1 MMDLNKIRQLI
12 TNNTKEQ
19 NEILNNKRYYEVE
32 NDIMRNGVRPKNG
45 NKDPLRSAN
54 NKIAH
59 NYHQILVDEKA
70 AYLFTYPILFDI
82 DNNRDLNEVVA
93 AVLGEDFPKKCK
105 NLCIEASNT
114 GRGWLHYWIEG
125 EKTFKYELV
134 NTEEV
139 IPRYS
144 NGLEK
149 NLEELIRYYKVY
161 EDVEGLLDDQL
172 FCYIEY
178 WTKDT
183 LKRWKFRYDF
193 IGELV
198 GCEEINHTLGEVPF
212 IEFLNNKS
220 KKSDLKKYKYQIDLI
235 DKVMSGYA
243 NDMEDIQQI
252 IYILEGYGGTDLGEF
267 LSDLKRYKAIKSD
280 GEGGVKTLQI
290 DIPTEARKIIL
301 DILRKQIYEA
311 GQGLQQDMESVG
323 NSSGVALKFFYRKL
337 ELKAGLLETE
347 FRSGLA
353 TLIRAVLKFLKVENY
368 KKINQTWTRNMISND
383 LENSQI
389 AQASMGIIPKKI
401 ILANHPWVADVQLA
415 LDLLEE
421 EEKGNI
427 IDYNFNAIGGTNE

>member
-1 MMDLNKIRQLI
+1 MELNKIRQLI
-12 TNNTKEQ
+12 ANNIRIEK
-19 NEILNNKRYYEVE
+19 EILNNKKYYEVE
-32 NDIMRNGVRPKNG
+32 NDITRKGVKPKNES
-45 NKDPLRSAN
+45 KDPLRSADN
-54 NKIAH
+54 RIAH

-82 DNNRDLNEVVA
+82 DNNVEVNEAVTM
-93 AVLGEDFPKKCK
+93 VLGEDFPRKCK

-114 GRGWLHYWIEG
+114 GRGWLHYWIE
-125 EKTFKYELV
+125 ETKFKYELV

-149 NLEELIRYYKVY
+149 ELEAIIRYYKTY
-161 EDVEGLLDDQL
+161 EEVEGLLEDQL

-178 WTKDT
+178 WTKEEMQ
-183 LKRWKFRYDF
+183 RWKFKDSYMGS
-193 IGELV
+193 IVETEKIIHNLK
-198 GCEEINHTLGEVPF
+198 EVPF
-212 IEFLNNKS
+212 IEFNNNKS

-252 IYILEGYGGTDLGEF
+252 IYILEGYGGTDLNEF
-267 LSDLKRYKAIKSD
+267 LSDLKRYKTVKND
-280 GEGGVKTLQI
+280 GGGDLKTLQI

-301 DILRKQIYEA
+301 DTLRRQIYES
-311 GQGLQQDMESVG
+311 GQGLQQDMESVS

-347 FRSGLA
+347 FRSGFA
-353 TLIRAVLKFLKVENY
+353 TLVKAILRFLNVENY

-401 ILANHPWVADVQLA
+401 ILANHPWVDDVQLA
-415 LDLLEE
+415 LNLLEE
-421 EEKGNI
+421 EEKENI
-427 IDYNFNAIGGTNE
+427 IDYNFNAIGGSNE

>member
-1 MMDLNKIRQLI
+1 MELNKIRQLI
-12 TNNTKEQ
+12 TNNIRIEK
-19 NEILNNKRYYEVE
+19 EILNNKRYYEVE
-32 NDIMRNGVRPKNG
+32 NDITRKGVKPKNES
-45 NKDPLRSAN
+45 KDPLRSADN
-54 NKIAH
+54 RIAH

-82 DNNRDLNEVVA
+82 DNNVEVNEAVTM
-93 AVLGEDFPKKCK
+93 VLGEDFPRKCK

-114 GRGWLHYWIEG
+114 GLGWLHYWIE
-125 EKTFKYELV
+125 EPKFKYELV

-149 NLEELIRYYKVY
+149 ELEAIIRYYKTY
-161 EDVEGLLDDQL
+161 EEVEGLLEDQL

-178 WTKDT
+178 WTKEEMQ
-183 LKRWKFRYDF
+183 RWKFKDSYMGS
-193 IGELV
+193 IVETEKIIHNLK
-198 GCEEINHTLGEVPF
+198 EVPF
-212 IEFLNNKS
+212 IEFNNNKS

-252 IYILEGYGGTDLGEF
+252 IYILEGYGGADLNEF
-267 LSDLKRYKAIKSD
+267 LSDLKRYKTVKND
-280 GEGGVKTLQI
+280 GGGDLKTLQI

-301 DILRKQIYEA
+301 DTLRRQIYES
-311 GQGLQQDMESVG
+311 GQGLQQDMESVS

-347 FRSGLA
+347 FRSGFA
-353 TLIRAVLKFLKVENY
+353 TLVKAILRFLKVENY

-401 ILANHPWVADVQLA
+401 ILANHPWVDDVQLA

-427 IDYNFNAIGGTNE
+427 IDYNFNAAIGEANE

>member
-1 MMDLNKIRQLI
+1 MELNKIRQLI
-12 TNNTKEQ
+12 TNNIRIEK
-19 NEILNNKRYYEVE
+19 EILNNKRYYEVE
-32 NDIMRNGVRPKNG
+32 NDITRKGVKPKNES
-45 NKDPLRSAN
+45 KDPLRSADN
-54 NKIAH
+54 RIAH

-82 DNNRDLNEVVA
+82 DNNVEVNEAVTM
-93 AVLGEDFPKKCK
+93 VLGEDFPRKCK

-114 GRGWLHYWIEG
+114 GLGWLHYWIE
-125 EKTFKYELV
+125 EPKFKYELV

-149 NLEELIRYYKVY
+149 ELEAIIRYYKTY
-161 EDVEGLLDDQL
+161 EEVEGLLEDQL

-178 WTKDT
+178 WTKEEMQ
-183 LKRWKFRYDF
+183 RWKFKDSYMGS
-193 IGELV
+193 IVETEKIIHNLK
-198 GCEEINHTLGEVPF
+198 EVPF
-212 IEFLNNKS
+212 IEFNNNKS

-252 IYILEGYGGTDLGEF
+252 IYILEGYGGTDLNEF
-267 LSDLKRYKAIKSD
+267 LSDLKRYKTVKND
-280 GEGGVKTLQI
+280 GGGDLKTLQI

-301 DILRKQIYEA
+301 DTLRRQIYES
-311 GQGLQQDMESVG
+311 GQGLQQDMESVS

-347 FRSGLA
+347 FRSGFA
-353 TLIRAVLKFLKVENY
+353 TLVKAILRFLNVENY

-401 ILANHPWVADVQLA
+401 ILANHPWVDDVQLA

>member
-1 MMDLNKIRQLI
+1 MELNKIRQLI
-12 TNNTKEQ
+12 TNNIRIEK
-19 NEILNNKRYYEVE
+19 EILNNKRYYEVE
-32 NDIMRNGVRPKNG
+32 NDITRKGVKPKNES
-45 NKDPLRSAN
+45 KDPLRSADN
-54 NKIAH
+54 RIAH

-82 DNNRDLNEVVA
+82 DNNVEVNEAVTM
-93 AVLGEDFPKKCK
+93 VLGEDFPRKCK

-114 GRGWLHYWIEG
+114 GLGWLHYWIE
-125 EKTFKYELV
+125 EPKFKYELV

-149 NLEELIRYYKVY
+149 ELEAIIRYYKTY
-161 EDVEGLLDDQL
+161 EEVEGLLEDQL
-172 FCYIEY
+172 FCYIEC
-178 WTKDT
+178 WTKEEMQ
-183 LKRWKFRYDF
+183 RWKFKDSYMGS
-193 IGELV
+193 IVETEKIIHNLK
-198 GCEEINHTLGEVPF
+198 EVPF
-212 IEFLNNKS
+212 IEFNNNKS

-252 IYILEGYGGTDLGEF
+252 IYILEGYGGTDLNEF
-267 LSDLKRYKAIKSD
+267 LSDLKRYKTVKND
-280 GEGGVKTLQI
+280 GGGDLKTLQI

-301 DILRKQIYEA
+301 DTLRRQIYES
-311 GQGLQQDMESVG
+311 GQGLQQDMESVS

-347 FRSGLA
+347 FRSGFA
-353 TLIRAVLKFLKVENY
+353 TLVKAILRFLKVENY

-389 AQASMGIIPKKI
+389 AQASVGIIPKKI
-401 ILANHPWVADVQLA
+401 ILANHPWVDDVQLA

-421 EEKGNI
+421 EEKENM
-427 IDYNFNAIGGTNE
+427 IDYNFNAAIGEANE

>member
-1 MMDLNKIRQLI
+1 MELNKIRQLI
-12 TNNTKEQ
+12 TNNIRIEK
-19 NEILNNKRYYEVE
+19 EILNNKRYYEVE
-32 NDIMRNGVRPKNG
+32 NDITRKGVKPKNES
-45 NKDPLRSAN
+45 KDPLRSADN
-54 NKIAH
+54 RIAH

-82 DNNRDLNEVVA
+82 DNNVEVNEAVTM
-93 AVLGEDFPKKCK
+93 VLGEDFPRKCK

-114 GRGWLHYWIEG
+114 GLGWLHYWIE
-125 EKTFKYELV
+125 EPKFKYELV

-149 NLEELIRYYKVY
+149 ELEAIIRYYKTY
-161 EDVEGLLDDQL
+161 EEVEGLLEDQL

-178 WTKDT
+178 WTKEEMQ
-183 LKRWKFRYDF
+183 RWKFKDSYMGS
-193 IGELV
+193 IVETEKIIHNLK
-198 GCEEINHTLGEVPF
+198 EVPF
-212 IEFLNNKS
+212 IEFNNNKS

-252 IYILEGYGGTDLGEF
+252 IYILEGYGGTDLNEF
-267 LSDLKRYKAIKSD
+267 LSDLKRYKTVKND
-280 GEGGVKTLQI
+280 GGGDLKTLQI

-301 DILRKQIYEA
+301 DTLRRQIYES
-311 GQGLQQDMESVG
+311 GQGLQQDMESVS

-347 FRSGLA
+347 FRSGFA
-353 TLIRAVLKFLKVENY
+353 TLVKAILRFLKVENY

-401 ILANHPWVADVQLA
+401 ILANHPWVDDVQLA

-427 IDYNFNAIGGTNE
+427 IDYNFNAIGETNE

>member
-1 MMDLNKIRQLI
+1 MELNKIRQLI
-12 TNNTKEQ
+12 TNNIRIEK
-19 NEILNNKRYYEVE
+19 EILNNKRYYEVE
-32 NDIMRNGVRPKNG
+32 NDITRKGVKPKNES
-45 NKDPLRSAN
+45 KDPLRSADN
-54 NKIAH
+54 RIAH

-82 DNNRDLNEVVA
+82 DNNVEVNEAVTM
-93 AVLGEDFPKKCK
+93 VLGEDFPRKCK

-114 GRGWLHYWIEG
+114 GLGWLHYWIE
-125 EKTFKYELV
+125 EPKFKYELV

-149 NLEELIRYYKVY
+149 ELEAIIRYYKTY
-161 EDVEGLLDDQL
+161 EEVEGLLEDQL

-178 WTKDT
+178 WTKEEMQ
-183 LKRWKFRYDF
+183 RWKFKDSYMGS
-193 IGELV
+193 IVETEKIIHNLK
-198 GCEEINHTLGEVPF
+198 EVPF
-212 IEFLNNKS
+212 IEFNNNKS

-252 IYILEGYGGTDLGEF
+252 IYILEGYGGTDLNEF
-267 LSDLKRYKAIKSD
+267 LSDLKRYKTVKND
-280 GEGGVKTLQI
+280 GGGDLKTLQI

-301 DILRKQIYEA
+301 DTLRRQIYES
-311 GQGLQQDMESVG
+311 GQGLQQDMESVS

-347 FRSGLA
+347 FRRDFA
-353 TLIRAVLKFLKVENY
+353 TLVKAIVRVLNVENY

-401 ILANHPWVADVQLA
+401 ILANHPWVDDVQLA

-421 EEKGNI
+421 EEKENM
-427 IDYNFNAIGGTNE
+427 IDYNFNAAIGEANE

>member
-1 MMDLNKIRQLI
+1 MELNKIRQLI
-12 TNNTKEQ
+12 TNNIRIEK
-19 NEILNNKRYYEVE
+19 EILNNKRYYEVE
-32 NDIMRNGVRPKNG
+32 NDITRKGVKPKNES
-45 NKDPLRSAN
+45 KDPLRSADN
-54 NKIAH
+54 RIAH

-82 DNNRDLNEVVA
+82 DNNVEVNEAVTM
-93 AVLGEDFPKKCK
+93 VLGEDFPRKCK

-114 GRGWLHYWIEG
+114 GLGWLHYWIE
-125 EKTFKYELV
+125 EPKFKYELV

-149 NLEELIRYYKVY
+149 ELEAIIRYYKTY
-161 EDVEGLLDDQL
+161 EEVEGLLEDQL

-178 WTKDT
+178 WTKEEMQ
-183 LKRWKFRYDF
+183 RWKFKDSYMGS
-193 IGELV
+193 IVETEKIIHNLK
-198 GCEEINHTLGEVPF
+198 EVPF
-212 IEFLNNKS
+212 IEFNNNKS

-252 IYILEGYGGTDLGEF
+252 IYILEGYGGTDLNEF
-267 LSDLKRYKAIKSD
+267 LSDLKRYKTVKND
-280 GEGGVKTLQI
+280 GGGDLKTLQI

-301 DILRKQIYEA
+301 DTLRRQIYES
-311 GQGLQQDMESVG
+311 GQGLQQDMESVS

-347 FRSGLA
+347 FRSGFA
-353 TLIRAVLKFLKVENY
+353 TLVKAILRFLKVENY

-389 AQASMGIIPKKI
+389 AQASVGIIPKKI
-401 ILANHPWVADVQLA
+401 ILANHPWVDDVQLA

-421 EEKGNI
+421 EEKENM
-427 IDYNFNAIGGTNE
+427 IDYNFNAAIGEANE

>member
-1 MMDLNKIRQLI
+1 MELNKIRQLI
-12 TNNTKEQ
+12 TNNIRIEK
-19 NEILNNKRYYEVE
+19 EILNNKRYYEVE
-32 NDIMRNGVRPKNG
+32 NDITRKGVKAKNES
-45 NKDPLRSAN
+45 KDPLRSADN
-54 NKIAH
+54 RIAH

-82 DNNRDLNEVVA
+82 DNNVEVNEAVTM
-93 AVLGEDFPKKCK
+93 VLGEDFPRKCK

-114 GRGWLHYWIEG
+114 GLGWLHYWIE
-125 EKTFKYELV
+125 EPKFKYELV

-149 NLEELIRYYKVY
+149 ELEAIIRYYKTY
-161 EDVEGLLDDQL
+161 EEVEGLLEDQL

-178 WTKDT
+178 WTKEEMQ
-183 LKRWKFRYDF
+183 RWKFKDSYMGS
-193 IGELV
+193 IVETEKIIHNLK
-198 GCEEINHTLGEVPF
+198 EVPF
-212 IEFLNNKS
+212 IEFNNNKS

-252 IYILEGYGGTDLGEF
+252 IYILEGYGGADLNEF
-267 LSDLKRYKAIKSD
+267 LSDLKRYKTVKND
-280 GEGGVKTLQI
+280 GGGDLKTLQI

-301 DILRKQIYEA
+301 DTLRRQIYES
-311 GQGLQQDMESVG
+311 GQGLQQDMESVS

-347 FRSGLA
+347 FRSGFA
-353 TLIRAVLKFLKVENY
+353 TLVKAILRFLKVENY

-401 ILANHPWVADVQLA
+401 ILANHPWVDDVQLA

-427 IDYNFNAIGGTNE
+427 IDYNFNAAIGEANE

>member
-1 MMDLNKIRQLI
+1 MELNKIRQLI
-12 TNNTKEQ
+12 TNNIRIEK
-19 NEILNNKRYYEVE
+19 EILNNKRYYEVE
-32 NDIMRNGVRPKNG
+32 NDITRKGVKPKNES
-45 NKDPLRSAN
+45 KDPLRSADN
-54 NKIAH
+54 RIAH

-82 DNNRDLNEVVA
+82 DNNVEVNEAVTM
-93 AVLGEDFPKKCK
+93 VLGEDFPRKCK

-114 GRGWLHYWIEG
+114 GLGWLHYWIE
-125 EKTFKYELV
+125 EPKFKYELV

-149 NLEELIRYYKVY
+149 ELEAIIRYYKTY
-161 EDVEGLLDDQL
+161 EEVEGLLEDQL

-178 WTKDT
+178 WTKEEMQ
-183 LKRWKFRYDF
+183 RWKFKDSYMGS
-193 IGELV
+193 IVETEKIIHNLK
-198 GCEEINHTLGEVPF
+198 EVPF
-212 IEFLNNKS
+212 IEFNNNKS

-252 IYILEGYGGTDLGEF
+252 IYILEGYGGTDLNEF
-267 LSDLKRYKAIKSD
+267 LSDLKRYKTVKND
-280 GEGGVKTLQI
+280 GGGDLKTLQI

-301 DILRKQIYEA
+301 DTLRRQIYES
-311 GQGLQQDMESVG
+311 GQGLQQDMESVS

-347 FRSGLA
+347 FRSGFA
-353 TLIRAVLKFLKVENY
+353 TLVKAILRFLKVENY

-401 ILANHPWVADVQLA
+401 ILANHPWVDDVQLA

-421 EEKGNI
+421 EEKENM
-427 IDYNFNAIGGTNE
+427 IDYNFNAAIGEANE

>member
-1 MMDLNKIRQLI
+1 MELNKIRQLI
-12 TNNTKEQ
+12 TNNIRIEK
-19 NEILNNKRYYEVE
+19 EILNNKRYNEVE
-32 NDIMRNGVRPKNG
+32 NDITRKGVKPKNES
-45 NKDPLRSAN
+45 KDPLRSADN
-54 NKIAH
+54 RIAH

-82 DNNRDLNEVVA
+82 DNNVEVNEAVTM
-93 AVLGEDFPKKCK
+93 VLGEDFPRKCK

-114 GRGWLHYWIEG
+114 GLGWLHYWIE
-125 EKTFKYELV
+125 EPKFKYELV

-149 NLEELIRYYKVY
+149 ELEAIIRYYKTY
-161 EDVEGLLDDQL
+161 EEVEGLLEDQL
-172 FCYIEY
+172 FCYIEC
-178 WTKDT
+178 WTKEEMQ
-183 LKRWKFRYDF
+183 RWKFKDSYMGS
-193 IGELV
+193 IVETEKIIHNLK
-198 GCEEINHTLGEVPF
+198 EVPF
-212 IEFLNNKS
+212 IEFNNNKS

-252 IYILEGYGGTDLGEF
+252 IYILEGYGGTDLNEF
-267 LSDLKRYKAIKSD
+267 LSDLKRYKTVKND
-280 GEGGVKTLQI
+280 GGGDLKTLQI

-301 DILRKQIYEA
+301 DTLRRQIYES
-311 GQGLQQDMESVG
+311 GQGLQQDMESVS

-347 FRSGLA
+347 FRSGFA
-353 TLIRAVLKFLKVENY
+353 TLVKAILRFLKVENY

-389 AQASMGIIPKKI
+389 AQASVGIIPKKI
-401 ILANHPWVADVQLA
+401 ILANHPWVDDVQLA

-421 EEKGNI
+421 EEKENM
-427 IDYNFNAIGGTNE
+427 IDYNFNAAIGEANE

>member
-1 MMDLNKIRQLI
+1 MELNKIRQLI
-12 TNNTKEQ
+12 TNNIRIEK
-19 NEILNNKRYYEVE
+19 EILNNKRYYEVE
-32 NDIMRNGVRPKNG
+32 NDITRKGVKPKNES
-45 NKDPLRSAN
+45 KDPLRSADN
-54 NKIAH
+54 RIAH

-82 DNNRDLNEVVA
+82 DNNVEVNEAVTM
-93 AVLGEDFPKKCK
+93 VLGEDFPRKCK

-114 GRGWLHYWIEG
+114 GLGWLHYWIE
-125 EKTFKYELV
+125 EPKFKYELV

-149 NLEELIRYYKVY
+149 ELEAIIRYYKTY
-161 EDVEGLLDDQL
+161 EEVEGLLEDQL

-178 WTKDT
+178 WTKEEMQ
-183 LKRWKFRYDF
+183 RWKFKDSYMGS
-193 IGELV
+193 IVETEKIIHNLK
-198 GCEEINHTLGEVPF
+198 EVPF
-212 IEFLNNKS
+212 IEFNNNKS

-252 IYILEGYGGTDLGEF
+252 IYILEGYGGTDLNEF
-267 LSDLKRYKAIKSD
+267 LSDLKRYKTVKND
-280 GEGGVKTLQI
+280 GGGDLKTLQI

-301 DILRKQIYEA
+301 DTLRRQIYES
-311 GQGLQQDMESVG
+311 GQGLQQDMESVS

-347 FRSGLA
+347 FRSGFA
-353 TLIRAVLKFLKVENY
+353 TLVKAILRFLNVENY

-401 ILANHPWVADVQLA
+401 ILANHPWVDDVQLA

-421 EEKGNI
+421 EEKENM
-427 IDYNFNAIGGTNE
+427 IDYNFNAIGETNE